1 MAVLSKEKQVAEIVA
16 CGKNSS
22 YFINKYV
29 KIQHPT
35 RGLVGFDTYK
45 FQDMC
50 LKQFEEHR
58 FNVIL
63 KSRQLGISTLTA
75 AYALWLAL
83 FYKDKAI
90 LIIATKLA
98 VAQNFIKKV
107 KVMLQNLPTWLIMP
121 SM

>member
-1 MAVLSKEKQVAEIVA
+1 MAVLTKEKQVAEIVN
-16 CGKNSS
+16 CGKHSS
-22 YFINKYV
+22 YFINKYA

-35 RGLVGFDTYK
+35 RGLIKFETYK
-45 FQDMC
+45 FQDDC
-50 LKQFEEHR
+50 LDKFEEHR

-63 KSRQLGISTLTA
+63 KSRQLGISTLAA

-98 VAQNFIKKV
+98 TAQNFIKKV
-107 KVMLQNLPTWLIMP
+107 NKNTPI
-121 SM
+121 